1 MVKPNET
8 NPDGHG
14 FAAILAIVEW
24 LSGNEC
30 HDLDDAGLIAGLGR
44 RLRLAGLP
52 LDRLSL
58 HLRALHPEILG
69 RTLAWAPNEP
79 VEIHDR
85 EHGVEVSQAFVDSPL
100 GQVME
105 ICEPF
110 VVRRADGD
118 GAAWTRIDIFQ
129 DRRLAELVIAPLHY
143 AEGPTSAA
151 AFGTVRPAGFSATSL
166 AALERIMPAL
176 RNACEL
182 RTLRQV
188 ELTLLNTY
196 VGATTGRRILSGRI
210 RRGQIESLDAALM
223 LCDLRGFTDLSNR
236 LPTDRVL
243 ILLNRYFDQVLP
255 AITGDGGEVL
265 KFMGDAVLA
274 FFHRDDAAAACR
286 AALQA
291 ALGALDRL
299 DRLAD
304 PDATL
309 RAGIALHYGKV
320 SYGNIGSGRRL
331 DFTVIGPDV
340 NLVSR
345 IQTVCGNTGLPVLM
359 SRRFADL
366 IGPGRSTPVG
376 FHDLKGFHEPVEL
389 LAPQALCNNGDSL
402 LIRRSA

>member
-1 MVKPNET
+1 MVNPNQI
-8 NPDGHG
+8 NPDSH
-14 FAAILAIVEW
+14 APESILAIVEW
-24 LSGNEC
+24 LSSDEC
-30 HDLDDAGLIAGLGR
+30 HELDDAGLIAGLGR
-44 RLRLAGLP
+44 RLRAAGLP
-52 LDRLSL
+52 VDRISL
-58 HLRALHPEILG
+58 HLRTLHPELLG

-79 VEIHDR
+79 VEIYDR
-85 EHGVEVSQAFVDSPL
+85 EHGIEVSQAFINSPVAQVL
-100 GQVME
+100 ETGQ
-105 ICEPF
+105 PL
-110 VVRRADGD
+110 VVGRADD
-118 GAAWTRIDIFQ
+118 IEAAWTKIDIYQGRQLTEMFI
-129 DRRLAELVIAPLHY
+129 VPLHN
-143 AEGPTSAA
+143 AEGPMSAA
-151 AFGTVRPAGFSATSL
+151 NFGTTRPAGFGATDV
-166 AALERIMPAL
+166 AALERIVPAL

-274 FFHRDDAAAACR
+274 FFHRDDAAEACR

-366 IGPGRSTPVG
+366 IGSGRTTPVG
-376 FHDLKGFHEPVEL
+376 FHNLKGFHEPMEL
-389 LAPQALCNNGDSL
+389 LVPKALRTHGNSL
-402 LIRRSA
+402 LLLP